1 MMSISKSYNK
11 QNGVTYVYE
20 VYENYWNKEKKRS
33 ESKRRLIGKID
44 PETGEI
50 VPTSR
55 AKKRIDKN
63 EDGAQDYRVQ
73 YEEIKKKAAQQEKEI
88 ADLKDIL
95 SSALSGELAYISMI
109 EQETAKRRKTVE
121 GLLCKLKKYG

>member
-1 MMSISKSYNK
+1 MSISKSYNK

-20 VYENYWNKEKKRS
+20 VYENYWNKEKKRP

-55 AKKRIDKN
+55 AKKRADKQ
-63 EDGAQDYRVQ
+63 EDGTQDYKVQ
-73 YEEIKKKAAQQEKEI
+73 YEETKKKVSQQEKEI
-88 ADLKDIL
+88 AGLKDKL
-95 SSALSGELAYISMI
+95 NSALSEELAYISMI
-109 EQETAKRRKTVE
+109 EQETVKRRKAVE
-121 GLLCKLKKYG
+121 GLLRKLKKYG

>member
-1 MMSISKSYNK
+1 MSISKSYNK

-20 VYENYWNKEKKRS
+20 VYENYWNKEKKRP

-55 AKKRIDKN
+55 AKKRADKQEN
-63 EDGAQDYRVQ
+63 GTQDYKVQ
-73 YEEIKKKAAQQEKEI
+73 YEETKKKASQQEKEI
-88 ADLKDIL
+88 VGLKDIL
-95 SSALSGELAYISMI
+95 SSALSEELAYISII
-109 EQETAKRRKTVE
+109 EQETIKRRKAVE
-121 GLLCKLKKYG
+121 GLLRKLKKYG